1 MEAVEAESEG
11 KFTYR
16 QIYKYIE
23 DKIPRSTREMQQ
35 THSLEK
41 VPVFQGAGNSSL
53 LYWWHVLC
61 QC

>member
-16 QIYKYIE
+16 QIYEYIE
-23 DKIPRSTREMQQ
+23 DGKYPEFEKCGKLTCQKRSQFIKLQEI
-35 THSLEK
+35 
-41 VPVFQGAGNSSL
+41 L
-53 LYWWHVLC
+53 LHWWHVLC